1 MYDIEGVKSLE
12 ASSGVEG
19 LTARDFEYLHDTEG
33 LARGKWE
40 GLSVQERLEA
50 LQTLE
55 CKLAEIQ
62 GRDPVAVTAA
72 IIPGENGHYDPS
84 TRTITLN
91 AECLAH
97 SPRLNLIDT
106 IAHEGRHAYQHFAVE
121 HTGFHHN
128 QNEVEAWRE
137 NMKPGNYD
145 NGKRDGLLAYRL
157 QPIEADAWQYGHL
170 VKDAFSFAD
179 MDAARKNA

>member
-1 MYDIEGVKSLE
+1 MNDFEGIKLSE
-12 ASSGVEG
+12 ISSNVED
-19 LTARDFEYLHDTEG
+19 LTVRDFLYLYETEG
-33 LARGKWE
+33 LSREQWE
-40 GLSVQERLEA
+40 GLSPKERLGA

-62 GRDPVAVTAA
+62 GRDPVAITAE
-72 IIPGENGHYDPS
+72 IIPGRNGHYDPG

-106 IAHEGRHAYQHFAVE
+106 IAHEGRHAYQHYAIE
-121 HTGFHHN
+121 HPGFHRN
-128 QNEVEAWRE
+128 QKEVDAWRE

-145 NGKRDGLLAYRL
+145 NGKRDGLLAYRF
-157 QPIEADAWQYGHL
+157 QPIEDDAWRYGHL
-170 VKDAFSFAD
+170 VKDAFTFAD
-179 MDAARKNA
+179 MDAANRKA